1 MDCWTVL
8 FFKMVGC
15 EWFVWVWYWYNEYW
29 MDRSNVLYEYGLTEK
44 EDYWLLLVGSSFE
57 CRRDWIAINN
67 WRLLRD
73 DDGIDWQL
81 KDYVCCSVT
90 FISSLNIAEQSICF
104 WFLWWFGNLW
114 FFLIIEIL
122 SLLCLAVPP
131 QLYKYLWIYRKK
143 LFQLVKVQYIESSR

>member
-81 KDYVCCSVT
+81 KDYVCCSAT
-90 FISSLNIAEQSICF
+90 FISSLNITEQSICF
-104 WFLWWFGNLW
+104 WFFDYWNSFSSMSCCTST
-114 FFLIIEIL
+114 IIQIFMDL
-122 SLLCLAVPP
+122 QKKIVP
-131 QLYKYLWIYRKK
+131 
-143 LFQLVKVQYIESSR
+143 VG